1 MPLLLRKKDWTKDER
16 RIVNLLLQGET
27 EFLECLRRQIS
38 LPFFL
43 WVRRRSPKTK
53 QRFYR
58 TSPNEY
64 TIDIVFDGSFQEKFS
79 AGYDISLDID
89 DLTIVETRLKQDLRV
104 VGVIYHGILTSIRFF
119 SDEPVKW
126 PKYLQLE
133 DWSFWSEGKPAK
145 KRLSFEKLDILLQ
158 RVQVSDLKESWVK
171 ELLVH
176 ADQQGLRVGV
186 RPPADPTF
194 VPNLERE
201 IGAKLP
207 VDFGE
212 FLDATNG
219 VGIGSGSIFGCD
231 QLYVLDAEGLPSDLL
246 LVFAMDKFGNPVT
259 LDLSQVRDDV
269 ELCPVIFLNHDTGE
283 VIAAAESFKEW
294 LTKSIDA
301 LLEGK

>member
-1 MPLLLRKKDWTKDER
+1 MPLLLRKDWTKDER
-16 RIVNLLLQGET
+16 RIVDLLLQGQT
-27 EFLECLRRQIS
+27 EFLECLRRQVS

-58 TSPNEY
+58 TPPNEY
-64 TIDIVFDGSFQEKFS
+64 TIDIVFDGSLQEEFS
-79 AGYDISLDID
+79 AGYDISVDID
-89 DLTIVETRLKQDLRV
+89 DLTIVETRLRQDLRA
-104 VGVIYHGILTSIRFF
+104 VGVVHHGILTSIRFF
-119 SDEPVKW
+119 SDGPVKW
-126 PKYLQLE
+126 PKYLQLA

-145 KRLSFEKLDILLQ
+145 RRLSLEKLDIPLQ
-158 RVQVSDLKESWVK
+158 RVKISDLKDSWVK

-186 RPPADPTF
+186 RLPADSTS
-194 VPNLERE
+194 VSNLERE

-212 FLDATNG
+212 FLNATNG

-259 LDLSQVRDDV
+259 LDLSQIRYCV
-269 ELCPVIFLNHDTGE
+269 ESCPVIFLNHDTGE
-283 VIAAAESFKEW
+283 VITAAESFKEW